1 MDAYI
6 IKHVYTSSTSSAPL
20 YVLLN
25 AIGGE
30 IANMVP
36 TLNLPCCC
44 HLYDCDLRSVT
55 KKSKHTLR
63 LIFKEIISICQSD
76 RITYLYMS

>member
-6 IKHVYTSSTSSAPL
+6 INMCTLPAPL

-63 LIFKEIISICQSD
+63 LIFKEIVSICQSD